1 MSDVRE
7 RSNRGDSVEATR
19 MQPGNLPVDPRLF
32 STTATRKL
40 AKLHTR
46 RARDPVSPFP
56 AANGLLSTSPS
67 SSYTTPMVN
76 WLVPVGFGVS
86 VRCSPVSLE
95 ERLRGTPRRPHV
107 VHVSQNPPPA
117 RISPPRLCVHLR
129 FWIARNVFTNVHD
142 AKTLIMSRS
151 RSKSKR
157 SISLTIQVRKGPQRA
172 ARSPRGSTRDCWDH
186 GRQ

>member
-1 MSDVRE
+1 MNDYMSDVRE

-19 MQPGNLPVDPRLF
+19 IQPGNLPVDPRLF

-117 RISPPRLCVHLR
+117 RITCDFGSRGTSSR
-129 FWIARNVFTNVHD
+129 MFT
-142 AKTLIMSRS
+142 MR
-151 RSKSKR
+151 KR
-157 SISLTIQVRKGPQRA
+157 SLCQGQGQSQS
-172 ARSPRGSTRDCWDH
+172 ARSP
-186 GRQ
+186 